1 MTNVQR
7 IRKGPHPTPRPE
19 VNASGEVD
27 GLGFEHVA
35 WRPSDRAKMVAAT
48 VAVSALALVGYVAIT
63 SNQSDPIPGKSPQP
77 TAADYEAHED
87 QPLNGS

>member
-1 MTNVQR
+1 MTNVTR
-7 IRKGPHPTPRPE
+7 IRRGPHLTPRPE
-19 VNASGEVD
+19 VKGTTEVD
-27 GLGFEHVA
+27 GIGFDHVA
-35 WRPSDRAKMVAAT
+35 WRISDRAKMVAAT

>member
-1 MTNVQR
+1 
-7 IRKGPHPTPRPE
+7 
-19 VNASGEVD
+19 
-27 GLGFEHVA
+27 
-35 WRPSDRAKMVAAT
+35 MVAAT